1 MVTYF
6 NTFYIAKDFL
16 FYINRYK
23 KLHDPKGWITI
34 DEILGSITTSK
45 VLDREAM
52 TPRND
57 LYNITVLAIDQGK
70 KKKKIF
76 FLSFLESVNMV
87 F

>member
-6 NTFYIAKDFL
+6 NTFYIAEDFL

-34 DEILGSITTSK
+34 DEILGSIATSK

-70 KKKKIF
+70 KKVFEFFKKF
-76 FLSFLESVNMV
+76 
-87 F
+87 